1 MKHIVITGSTR
12 GIGYGLVDAFLD
24 LECSVTISGRS
35 QENVDLA
42 ASKLVKHH
50 SLESVLGIA
59 CDVRNPDQ
67 VQTLWDQSISQFNK
81 IDIWINNA
89 GFSGPQLAAWETPPE
104 KARGIIETNLLG
116 EIYGSMV
123 AARGMLAQGYGAIY
137 NMEGMGSDGRMHTGL
152 TYYGT
157 SNAGRNYFNSSLI
170 KETEG
175 TPLIIGTLRPG
186 MVVTDLLTK
195 QYEDRPEDWEKDK
208 RIFNILADRVETVC
222 PWLAEQMLNNDQHGA
237 KISWTSRW
245 KIMGRFL
252 TSPFS
257 KRNVF
262 EEPTS

>member
-67 VQTLWDQSISQFNK
+67 VQTLW
-81 IDIWINNA
+81 
-89 GFSGPQLAAWETPPE
+89 
-104 KARGIIETNLLG
+104 
-116 EIYGSMV
+116 
-123 AARGMLAQGYGAIY
+123 RGMLAQGYGAIY